1 MNDLLFQFLGLF
13 LLLAVVGGGYG
24 LLRHRHPGRLT
35 GAQLGIWLLT
45 VLTLAGGFIGA
56 IPWWL
61 DVAASFAWDLPP
73 LASRLLAAA
82 GWAFALACGLA
93 LRHPTGRHLRLIMV
107 MV

>member
-93 LRHPTGRHLRLIMV
+93 LRNPTGRHLRLIMV